1 MTDTFKLVTD
11 TLLVPAGLETSDIDR
26 LMGRLLS
33 QDIDY
38 ADLYFQYSRQEGWAL
53 EDGAVKSGSRSTDQG
68 VGLRLLAARKLVLPT
83 QTNLYCRRLPRRRML
98 RGPLRKAA
106 ARPRRCNGV
115 TQSRHRC
122 IPRPT
127 PFRV

>member
-53 EDGAVKSGSRSTDQG
+53 EDGAVKSG
-68 VGLRLLAARKLVLPT
+68 
-83 QTNLYCRRLPRRRML
+83 
-98 RGPLRKAA
+98 
-106 ARPRRCNGV
+106 
-115 TQSRHRC
+115 
-122 IPRPT
+122 
-127 PFRV
+127 